1 MEHGDISNEIP
12 RRILV
17 TYEAITV
24 EESTPKKFLGIRT
37 GETTT
42 RRLDRVTLNRLW
54 GYTERSPVRIEL
66 VNFGVDQDEADQR
79 LEALNS
85 YGTNPVNY
93 SSSYDDLYALLSE
106 LPYRPE
112 VLGVIDVP
120 ENQARYGVRGMGID
134 HLSRAV

>member
-17 TYEAITV
+17 TYEAITT
-24 EESTPKKFLGIRT
+24 EESVPKKILGITT
-37 GETTT
+37 GSGTT

-66 VNFGVDQDEADQR
+66 VNFGVDQETADQR
-79 LEALNS
+79 LEALNN
-85 YGTNPVNY
+85 YGTNPINY
-93 SSSYDDLYALLSE
+93 SSFYDDLFALLSD

-120 ENQARYGVRGMGID
+120 ENQSRYGLRGMGID
-134 HLSRAV
+134 HLSRSL